1 MLPLL
6 NIVRGGEGDK
16 APDYGTAI
24 FRPMDGAA
32 SRMSG
37 KT

>member
-16 APDYGTAI
+16 APDYGAI

-32 SRMSG
+32 SRMLG